1 MMKKYLLLLGI
12 SFALFFPTSGNAA
25 EFYETKYKNPLKNLA
40 EVQEINVA
48 PITFEPNLDLDD
60 FDKLRIT
67 AILQKEL
74 KQMPL
79 PLNWQTAALPDSPLK
94 ESRANLLIHVT
105 KFNRESYETQGYYER
120 SVSYYPTVG
129 YYGGY
134 YSGDRYR
141 KYYRNRRYSG
151 FGIGMV
157 YTPSV
162 SSYYIT
168 PKMYNYTDVEIRFTL
183 QDLDEETSYWIYNG
197 TRIENPT
204 RKNISPDNSLE
215 IIAEKAVDGFTKEY
229 KKDLKE
235 WKKIQKNKENK
246 S

>member
-1 MMKKYLLLLGI
+1 MKKYLLLLGI
-12 SFALFFPTSGNAA
+12 SFALLFPSSGNAA

-40 EVQEINVA
+40 EIQEISVA

-74 KQMPL
+74 KKMPL
-79 PLNWQTAALPDSPLK
+79 PLNWQKTTLPDSPLK
-94 ESRANLLIHVT
+94 ESKANLLIHIT
-105 KFNRESYETQGYYER
+105 KFDRESYETQGYYES

-134 YSGDRYR
+134 YSGYRHR

-151 FGIGMV
+151 FGVGMV

-162 SSYYIT
+162 SSHYVT
-168 PKMYNYTDVEIRFTL
+168 PKMYNYTDVEVRFTL
-183 QDLDEETSYWIYNG
+183 QSPDEETSYWIYNG
-197 TRIENPT
+197 TRIETPS

-215 IIAEKAVDGFTKEY
+215 IITEKAVDNFEKEY

-235 WKKIQKNKENK
+235 WKKIQKSKEDK